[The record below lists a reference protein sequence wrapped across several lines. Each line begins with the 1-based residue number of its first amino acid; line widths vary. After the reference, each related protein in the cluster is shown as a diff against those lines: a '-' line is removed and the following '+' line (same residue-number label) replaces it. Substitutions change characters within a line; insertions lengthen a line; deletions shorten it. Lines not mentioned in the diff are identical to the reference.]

1 MRIVYS
7 TQHMGSGLA
16 LSLAFALAGCGQPS
30 TPQNQFVTDAE
41 VMNSQAADAP
51 TGPLSMNEFDGSVT
65 TTAGELPNLTPTKKM
80 PADAAAPLSEEAQED
95 LADAEETEAAEIPEE
110 VAEPKAGTPEFKLRQ
125 MALLKSAPLD
135 LIRQPI
141 KDKPGE
147 FEEIELT
154 PEQADAE
161 QLRRWHTMVK
171 LGAQVI
177 SETKDHPE
185 QEQLFNNGVY
195 YLMEARKELALE
207 GEADQAQQLSDDADA
222 LYRRDKT
229 SYAAIE
235 SASQVVQ
242 LTQILAEDAG
252 RQDPQR
258 VATFAKQSR
267 LFAEKFPQET
277 NRTAMNLLAAGRLC
291 EQVGLIEDAT
301 SCFTTIEEKYPDSP
315 FQESTE
321 GLLRRLR
328 LQGEKLTEFAG
339 STVEGGYISID
350 QFAGHPV
357 LIVFWA
363 SNSQTFVN
371 DLPLI
376 QSAVGK
382 YGPRGLMVIGVNLDR
397 EQLAVDR
404 FVDQHSL
411 AWHNIFFSDADSRGV
426 RNPIARHYGVTT
438 VPTYWLVNPSGVVT
452 AAPLDLKQLD
462 SLLDKTPAKAA
473 SLSKPAKTK

>member
-7 TQHMGSGLA
+7 VQHTWSALT
-16 LSLAFALAGCGQPS
+16 LSLAFVLTGCGQTS
-30 TPQNQFVTDAE
+30 TPQNQFVTDEE
-41 VMNSQAADAP
+41 VTNSKAADAP
-51 TGPLSMNEFDGSVT
+51 TGPLSMNEFDSRVT
-65 TTAGELPNLTPTKKM
+65 TAAGELPSLSPGKTK
-80 PADAAAPLSEEAQED
+80 PADSEAPLSEEAQED
-95 LADAEETEAAEIPEE
+95 LADAEDSDAAESPEE
-110 VAEPKAGTPEFKLRQ
+110 VAEPKEGTPEFKLRQ
-125 MALLKSAPLD
+125 MALLNAAPVD

-161 QLRRWHTMVK
+161 QLRRWHMMVK

-207 GEADQAQQLSDDADA
+207 GEADQAQLLSDDADA

-229 SYAAIE
+229 SFAAIE
-235 SASQVVQ
+235 SALRLVQ
-242 LTQILAEDAG
+242 LTQIQAEEAG
-252 RQDPQR
+252 RQEPQR
-258 VATFAKQSR
+258 AATFAKQSR

-277 NRTAMNLLAAGRLC
+277 NRTAMYLLAAGRLC
-291 EQVGLIEDAT
+291 EQVGLVEDAT
-301 SCFTTIEEKYPDSP
+301 TCFTTIEEKYPDTP
-315 FQESTE
+315 FRESTE
-321 GLLRRLR
+321 GVLRRLR

-363 SNSQTFVN
+363 SNSQTFLN

-376 QSAVGK
+376 QSAENK
-382 YGPRGLMVIGVNLDR
+382 YGKSGLMVVGVNLDR

-404 FVDQHSL
+404 FVEQHSL
-411 AWHNIFFSDADSRGV
+411 AWHNIFFSDVQSRGV
-426 RNPIARHYGVTT
+426 RNPIARHYGVTL
-438 VPTYWLVNPSGVVT
+438 VPTYWLVNASGVVT

-462 SLLDKTPAKAA
+462 ALLSKTPVKAA
-473 SLSKPAKTK
+473 SLKKPATVK